1 MIVYYCLT
9 IAAIIAAAIAF
20 HQNVN
25 VTVLLIVPTFL
36 LALTVF
42 QAFYFKTEKVENGFR
57 TNYPSEL
64 SRGLTAKE
72 ENERNRVVAR
82 VLFATTPWFVPFIL
96 FFPSPVKCLS
106 ALVYFI
112 GFVGGAVW
120 YKSKAGEKQIE
131 QTDDEGR
138 E

>member
-1 MIVYYCLT
+1 MKGRTTMIVYYCLT
-9 IAAIIAAAIAF
+9 IVANVAAAIAF

-25 VTVLLIVPTFL
+25 VTVLSIVPAFL
-36 LALTVF
+36 LVLTAF
-42 QAFYFKTEKVENGFR
+42 QAFYFKTEKVETGFR

-64 SRGLTAKE
+64 SPSMTAEE
-72 ENERNRVVAR
+72 ENQRNGAVAR

-120 YKSKAGEKQIE
+120 YKSKAG
-131 QTDDEGR
+131 
-138 E
+138 